1 MRTPDGIRPRKK
13 KTGIMLLGLLLLVA
27 GIVLAACGIMGK
39 SQTDYYARK
48 TKLPAGEWIDYATG
62 KTPAPELGEE
72 DYKGRNLTA
81 SGRSKQTVL
90 EQLEKVTQF
99 DKVIMPMWI
108 PFVILGAA
116 MLVLGAFLLIRNDV
130 WPMVTVLAII
140 FYLVFLIYPLYML
153 LRQALLNSEGQLS
166 FEVYEK
172 IFSKAYY
179 SNAIW
184 HSLLISAVVTLI
196 SVLIATP
203 MAYIMSTMKI
213 RGAGV
218 LRILILV
225 SSMSAPFIGAYAWI
239 QLCGRNGVLTNLLAQ
254 IGINIGDIYGFKGCV
269 IVMSFQLYCL
279 VFMFIS
285 GAFKSMDNSLI
296 EASESL
302 GCAGIRKIFKVVL
315 PLMLPTLL
323 AGALLVFMR
332 AFADYG
338 TPMLIGENYITLPVL
353 VYKEFFSELGG
364 SENLAAAISVIAIL
378 ITTGVFLLQKYI
390 ANRKVFSINALHP
403 VEAKKAHGVKNILAH
418 VYCYVMVGIAIMPQC
433 LVIFNS
439 FRNTSGRMF
448 AEGFSLKS
456 YAEAFNTVSNSIWMT
471 YLMSSISIVCIV
483 IIACMIAYLVVRRRN
498 VFNASVDVMSM
509 FPETVAG
516 SILGIALLTAFNK
529 RPLLLSGGM
538 FIMILSYTI
547 RRLPYTVRSSA
558 AILRNI
564 SPSIEEAA
572 VSLGTGSAKTFFRIT
587 TPMMMP
593 GVISGAILSWIMIIT
608 ELSTSIILYN
618 PSTKT
623 MTLEIYSQ
631 VIRGNDGVASAISA
645 ILTFSTVIALAL
657 FFKLSGKKEIS
668 M

>member
-1 MRTPDGIRPRKK
+1 MPVKSYTKAAKRLL
-13 KTGIMLLGLLLLVA
+13 MLAGVVLLTLGLLLT
-27 GIVLAACGIMGK
+27 ACGLMGK
-39 SQTDYYARK
+39 SQADYYARK
-48 TKLPAGEWIDYATG
+48 CKVDPGEWIQYATG
-62 KTPAPELGEE
+62 RKQVEPLTDE
-72 DYKGRNLTA
+72 DYKGRNLTE
-81 SGRSKQTVL
+81 SGKLKQTL
-90 EQLEKVTQF
+90 TEYLEKVTVF
-99 DKVIMPMWI
+99 DKLTMPYSYLLMVLGVAV
-108 PFVILGAA
+108 VILGAY
-116 MLVLGAFLLIRNDV
+116 LLIRNNV
-130 WPMVTVLAII
+130 WSMVTVLAII
-140 FYLVFLIYPLYML
+140 FYLVFLIYPLFTML
-153 LRQALLNSEGQLS
+153 KKALISEEGMLS
-166 FEVYEK
+166 LEYFRK
-172 IFSKAYY
+172 IFEKAYY

-184 HSLLISAVVTLI
+184 HSLLISAVVTLA

-213 RGAGV
+213 RFAGA
-218 LRILILV
+218 LQILILV

-239 QLCGRNGVLTNLLAQ
+239 QLCGRNGIVTNLFAS

-269 IVMSFQLYCL
+269 IVMSFQLYSL
-279 VFMFIS
+279 VYMFIS

-302 GCAGIRKIFKVVL
+302 GCTGIRKIFKIVL

-364 SENLAAAISVIAIL
+364 SDGLAAAISIIAVI
-378 ITTGVFLLQKYI
+378 ITTAVFLLQKFI
-390 ANRKVFSINALHP
+390 ANRKVFSINSLHP
-403 VEAKKAHGVKNILAH
+403 VEQKKASGVRNVLAH
-418 VYCYVMVGIAIMPQC
+418 AYCYIMVGIAIMPQAF
-433 LVIFNS
+433 VIYCS

-448 AEGFSLKS
+448 APGFSLKS
-456 YAEAFNTVSNSIWMT
+456 YKDAFEMVSHSIWIT
-471 YLMSSISIVCIV
+471 YVMAFISIACIV
-483 IIACMIAYLVVRRRN
+483 IIACMIAYVVVRRRN
-498 VFNASVDVMSM
+498 IFNSALDVMSM

-516 SILGIALLTAFNK
+516 SILGIALLTAFNH

-547 RRLPYTVRSSA
+547 RRLPYTVRSSS

-572 VSLGTGSAKTFFRIT
+572 ISLGTSNAKTFLKIT

-608 ELSTSIILYN
+608 ELSTSIILYTTN
-618 PSTKT
+618 TKT

-645 ILTFSTVIALAL
+645 ILTFSTIIALAI
-657 FFKLSGKKEIS
+657 FFKVSGKKEIT

>member
-1 MRTPDGIRPRKK
+1 MRSERPERRRKNLL
-13 KTGIMLLGLLLLVA
+13 MLLGVVLLTLGVA
-27 GIVLAACGIMGK
+27 FGACGLMGK
-39 SQTDYYARK
+39 TQADYFARK
-48 TKLPAGEWIDYATG
+48 LNISAGEWVNMATG
-62 KTPAPELGEE
+62 RTQLEPLGDA
-72 DYKGRNLTA
+72 DYNGRNLTA
-81 SGRSKQTVL
+81 SGKFKKNAA
-90 EQLEKVTQF
+90 EYLEKLTPFDMFTMPGRYVYLAAGILMLAAGVYILLKYNIWSLVT
-99 DKVIMPMWI
+99 
-108 PFVILGAA
+108 
-116 MLVLGAFLLIRNDV
+116 
-130 WPMVTVLAII
+130 TVATI
-140 FYLVFLIYPLYML
+140 FYLIFLIYPLFTL
-153 LRQALLNSEGQLS
+153 LKQAIMTNDGHLTVEFFQKILDKP
-166 FEVYEK
+166 VYGK
-172 IFSKAYY
+172 SVI
-179 SNAIW
+179 
-184 HSLLISAVVTLI
+184 HSLLISATVTLA

-203 MAYIMSTMKI
+203 MAYIMSTVRI
-213 RGAGV
+213 RFSGA

-239 QLCGRNGVLTNLLAQ
+239 MLFGRSGVFTSLLAS

-269 IVMSFQLYCL
+269 IVMSFQLYSL

-285 GAFKSMDNSLI
+285 GAFKNMDNSLI

-302 GCAGIRKIFKVVL
+302 GCTGLKKVFKVVL

-338 TPMLIGENYITLPVL
+338 TPRLIGENYTTLPVL
-353 VYKEFFSELGG
+353 VYDEFFSEIGG
-364 SENLAAAISVIAIL
+364 SDAMAAAISIVAIL
-378 ITTGVFLLQKYI
+378 ITTTVFLLQKYI

-403 VEAKKAHGVKNILAH
+403 VEAKQLKGAKNVLAH
-418 VYCYVMVGIAIMPQC
+418 AYCYIMVGIAIMPQC
-433 LVIFNS
+433 YVIYSS
-439 FRNTSGRMF
+439 FRKTSGKLF
-448 AEGFSLKS
+448 VPGFSLDS
-456 YAEAFNTVSNSIWMT
+456 YVQAFNTVSRSIWMT
-471 YLMSSISIVCIV
+471 YVLAFISIACIV
-483 IIACMIAYLVVRRRN
+483 LIALMIAYVVVRRRN
-498 VFNASVDVMSM
+498 VFNSALDIISM

-547 RRLPYTVRSSA
+547 RRLPYTIRSSS

-572 VSLGTGSAKTFFRIT
+572 ISLGASSQKTFFRIT

-608 ELSTSIILYN
+608 ELSTSIILYTTG
-618 PSTKT
+618 TKT

-631 VIRGNDGVASAISA
+631 IIRGNDGIAAAISS
-645 ILTFSTVIALAL
+645 ILTYSTVIALAV
-657 FFKLSGKKEIS
+657 FFKISGKKEIT